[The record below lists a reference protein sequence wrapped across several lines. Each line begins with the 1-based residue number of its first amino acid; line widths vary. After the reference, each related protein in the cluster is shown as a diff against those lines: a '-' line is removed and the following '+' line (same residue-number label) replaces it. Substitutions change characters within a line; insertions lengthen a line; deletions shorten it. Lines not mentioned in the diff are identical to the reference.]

1 MFFLFAFYRKYC
13 LVCFSKV
20 KVKDVN
26 VHSYNMSGGSKKV
39 HNLLVVNDLWF
50 QHPLLEERQ
59 QNLRVFTVEIY
70 RREEI
75 QKKRCR
81 KNTL

>member
-1 MFFLFAFYRKYC
+1 MYIHTTC
-13 LVCFSKV
+13 PEEV
-20 KVKDVN
+20 KKFTI
-26 VHSYNMSGGSKKV
+26 
-39 HNLLVVNDLWF
+39 VVNDLWF

>member
-1 MFFLFAFYRKYC
+1 M
-13 LVCFSKV
+13 CFSKV

-26 VHSYNMSGGSKKV
+26 VHSYNMSGGSQKV

>member
-1 MFFLFAFYRKYC
+1 M
-13 LVCFSKV
+13 
-20 KVKDVN
+20 KDVN

-39 HNLLVVNDLWF
+39 YNLPVVNDLWF
-50 QHPLLEERQ
+50 QHLLLEERQ

-75 QKKRCR
+75 QKKICR